1 VLTRQN
7 AFSFAASARDRDD
20 ALSKTQR
27 NARKQILENILSLM
41 TFCFTF
47 RPTTTTTTASVSSS
61 SSSLKRRH
69 LQKVTMRFSSS
80 TITTFTTTTT
90 TPEEER
96 RRRRRRTRRGRG
108 RVHAAQRQREEKDDL
123 KAKLKSFAREMNI
136 TDPNDLVDMKP
147 GGGSLFASPKDPNG
161 AKNQIREDEQ
171 RALNVATSEGFTK
184 AMLGVTVGLLA
195 LYLIIGPPPVEA
207 PLYK

>member
-1 VLTRQN
+1 
-7 AFSFAASARDRDD
+7 
-20 ALSKTQR
+20 
-27 NARKQILENILSLM
+27 M

-47 RPTTTTTTASVSSS
+47 RPTTTTTTTTASVSS

-90 TPEEER
+90 TTPEER

-108 RVHAAQRQREEKDDL
+108 RVRAAQQRREENDDL

-147 GGGSLFASPKDPNG
+147 GGGSLFTSPKDPNG